1 MVSSVVTLWGVV
13 VVAGLVHLAT
23 SWLAVSFTR
32 LRGHRSAWWVTATG
46 FAVLGAARIAT
57 APSLAGPAAPVRP
70 AELPL
75 AALHLAVAALLLFG
89 VSIAGRAGRQAVSRL
104 DEIRVL
110 NEELTRGEKRYRFL
124 VDRLPEAF
132 LVLEDDRI
140 VFASRACRSVFGLSP
155 DEAIGRD
162 LEDFIHPRWRE
173 QYRRRHDVKLTTGS
187 LGIQRLELEVIRADG
202 PIRWAELRIQL
213 TTWGE
218 RPAEIVLA
226 TDLTDR
232 RRAEQWLQQL
242 NQVLS
247 RLGNDTRENIERLT
261 AACGE
266 LLGATC
272 ALYNR
277 LEGGTLRTEG
287 AWQAPEDM
295 PPVTAPEGRLCF
307 EVIRRGDA
315 DTPMVVRNL
324 PESTYGRT
332 DPIVA
337 RYGLR
342 TYAGHPVSFAGRTVG
357 SLCVVYQEDRE
368 FDESDARILQ
378 VVARAVGTE
387 EDRRAA
393 EELQRAIYEISE
405 AAHLAGN
412 LQELFVSIHAVVGRL
427 MEARNLYIALY
438 DPVTDLVSFPYWSD
452 EQDEPPKPRRPGR
465 GLTEYVLRSS
475 RAMLVS
481 PQRFEALR
489 AAGEVE
495 SIGAP
500 SIDWLGVPLVVGD
513 ATIGVLVVQT
523 YTEGA
528 RYGQRDQDILAFVS
542 RQIAVAIERK
552 RLEDRLRLS
561 QRIEALGQLAG
572 GVAHDFN
579 NLLMAILGSTELLQK
594 RHNDGGELAAELD
607 TIHRSVRRASEL
619 TRGLLAFAR
628 RQVLEAVPLD
638 LDQVIPQFLPILRR
652 VIPENISI
660 DFRPSDRLGT
670 VRADRHQIDQIL
682 MNLCVNSRDAMS
694 EGGRITIETRNV
706 TLGDDYVTTHPWSRP
721 GDYVLLSVQDDG
733 AGMDGHT
740 LRHIFEPFF
749 TTREPGKGSGL
760 GLATVYGIVKQ
771 HDGLID
777 VDSALG
783 GGTTVNVYLPRV
795 EGVPSEIE
803 PVESRPVSGGS
814 ETILVVEDEA
824 EVRRIVVEV
833 LSGLGYRVLE
843 AADGVE
849 ALELLRA
856 GAIRVD
862 LVITDVIM
870 PRMGGRE
877 LFEVAGTLP
886 WRPRFLF
893 SSGYGETLVDGGV
906 AGRDRAAFIAKP
918 YGIDEL
924 ARKVRELLERDAED
938 PT

>member
-1 MVSSVVTLWGVV
+1 MVSSVVTLWGLVV
-13 VVAGLVHLAT
+13 VTGLVHLAT
-23 SWLAVSFTR
+23 AGLALSFTR
-32 LRGHRSAWWVTATG
+32 LRGHRSAWWVTAVG
-46 FAVLGAARIAT
+46 FAVLGLARIAT
-57 APSLAGPAAPVRP
+57 APSLSGSAVPVRT
-70 AELPL
+70 ADVLL
-75 AALHLAVAALLLFG
+75 AGLHLAIGTLLLIG
-89 VSIAGRAGRQAVSRL
+89 VLIAGRSGREAVSRL

-110 NEELTRGEKRYRFL
+110 NDELTRGEKRYKFL

-132 LVLEDDRI
+132 LVLESDRI
-140 VFASRACRSVFGLSP
+140 VFASRACRSVLGLAP

-162 LEDFIHPRWRE
+162 LEDSIHPRWRE
-173 QYRRRHDVKLTTGS
+173 QYRRRHDVNPSTGS
-187 LGIQRLELEVIRADG
+187 LGIQRLELEIVRADG
-202 PIRWAELRIQL
+202 PLRWAELRFQL

-226 TDLTDR
+226 SDLTDR
-232 RRAEQWLQQL
+232 RRAEQRLQQL
-242 NQVLS
+242 NQVLT

-266 LLGATC
+266 LLGASC

-277 LEGGTLRTEG
+277 LEGGKLRTEG
-287 AWQAPEDM
+287 AWQAPADM
-295 PPVTAPEGRLCF
+295 PLVAAPEGHLCF
-307 EVIRRGDA
+307 DVIRRGEA
-315 DTPMVVRNL
+315 DTPLVVRNL

-357 SLCVVYQEDRE
+357 SLCVVYEENRD

-405 AAHLAGN
+405 AAHLADN

-427 MEARNLYIALY
+427 MEARNLYIALH
-438 DPVTDLVSFPYWSD
+438 DLVTDLVSFPYWSD
-452 EQDEPPKPRRPGR
+452 EQDGPPKPRKPGR
-465 GLTEYVLRSS
+465 GLTEYVLRTS
-475 RAMLVS
+475 RPTLVS
-481 PQRFEALR
+481 PQRFEELATE
-489 AAGEVE
+489 GEVE

-500 SIDWLGVPLVVGD
+500 SIDWLGVPLVVGE

-523 YTEGA
+523 YTEGT
-528 RYGQRDQDILAFVS
+528 RYGQRDQDILTFVS

-594 RHNDGGELAAELD
+594 RHSQDGEAGAELD

-660 DFRPSDRLGT
+660 DFRPNGRLGT
-670 VRADRHQIDQIL
+670 VRADRNQIDQIL

-694 EGGRITIETRNV
+694 GGGRIAIQTRNV

-721 GDYVLLSVQDDG
+721 GDYVLLSVRDNG
-733 AGMDGHT
+733 AGMDAHT

-777 VDSALG
+777 VDSQVG

-795 EGVPSEIE
+795 EGVPSELE
-803 PVESRPVSGGS
+803 PTDSRPVSGGS

-824 EVRRIVVEV
+824 EVRRIVLEV
-833 LSGLGYRVLE
+833 LAGLGYRVLE
-843 AADGVE
+843 ASDGVE
-849 ALELLRA
+849 ALEQLRSGTA
-856 GAIRVD
+856 RVD

-877 LFEVAGTLP
+877 LFEAAAALT

-893 SSGYGETLVDGGV
+893 SSGYGETLVNSGV
-906 AGRDRAAFIAKP
+906 AGSERAAFIAKP
-918 YGIDEL
+918 YGIDDL
-924 ARKVRELLERDAED
+924 ARKVRELLERDD
-938 PT
+938 Q

>member
-1 MVSSVVTLWGVV
+1 MVSSVVTLWGLVV
-13 VVAGLVHLAT
+13 VTGLVHLAT
-23 SWLAVSFTR
+23 AGLSLSFTR
-32 LRGHRSAWWVTATG
+32 LRGHRTAWWVTAAG
-46 FAVLGAARIAT
+46 FAVLGLARIAT
-57 APSLAGPAAPVRP
+57 APSLSGSAVSVRP
-70 AELPL
+70 ADVLW
-75 AALHLAVAALLLFG
+75 AGLHLAIGTLLLIG
-89 VSIAGRAGRQAVSRL
+89 VSIAGRAGREAVSRL

-110 NEELTRGEKRYRFL
+110 NDELTRSEKRYKFL

-132 LVLEDDRI
+132 LVLENERI
-140 VFASRACRSVFGLSP
+140 VFASRACRSVFGLAP

-162 LEDFIHPRWRE
+162 LDDCIHPRWRE
-173 QYRRRHDVKLTTGS
+173 QYRRRHDVNPSTGS
-187 LGIQRLELEVIRADG
+187 LGIQRLELEIIRADG
-202 PIRWAELRIQL
+202 PIRWAELRFQL

-226 TDLTDR
+226 SDLTDR
-232 RRAEQWLQQL
+232 RRAEQRLQQL
-242 NQVLS
+242 NQVLT
-247 RLGNDTRENIERLT
+247 RLGNDYKENIERLT

-277 LEGGTLRTEG
+277 LEGGELCTEG

-295 PPVTAPEGRLCF
+295 PRVTAPEGHLCF
-307 EVIRRGDA
+307 DVIRRGDA
-315 DTPMVVRNL
+315 DKPLVVRNL
-324 PESTYGRT
+324 PESSYAGT
-332 DPIVA
+332 DPNVA
-337 RYGLR
+337 RYGMG

-357 SLCVVYQEDRE
+357 SLCVVYQENRD

-405 AAHLAGN
+405 AAHLADN

-438 DPVTDLVSFPYWSD
+438 DPVTDLISFPYWSD
-452 EQDEPPKPRRPGR
+452 DQDDPPKPRRPGR
-465 GLTEYVLRSS
+465 GLTEYVLRNS

-481 PQRFEALR
+481 PQRFEALQTK
-489 AAGEVE
+489 GEVE

-528 RYGQRDQDILAFVS
+528 RYGQRDQDILTFVS
-542 RQIAVAIERK
+542 RQIAVTIERK

-594 RHNDGGELAAELD
+594 RHNQDGEIGAELD

-628 RQVLEAVPLD
+628 RQVLETVPLD

-660 DFRPSDRLGT
+660 DFQPSGRLGT
-670 VRADRHQIDQIL
+670 VRADRNQIDQIL

-694 EGGRITIETRNV
+694 GCGRITIETRNV
-706 TLGDDYVTTHPWSRP
+706 TLGGEYVTTHPWSRP

-733 AGMDGHT
+733 AGMDAHT
-740 LRHIFEPFF
+740 LRHVFEPFF

-777 VDSALG
+777 VDSEVG

-795 EGVPSEIE
+795 EGLPSEIE
-803 PVESRPVSGGS
+803 PAESRPVSGGS
-814 ETILVVEDEA
+814 ETILVVEDES

-833 LSGLGYRVLE
+833 LTGLGYRVLE
-843 AADGVE
+843 ASDGLE
-849 ALELLRA
+849 ALELLRG

-877 LFEVAGTLP
+877 LFEVAAALQ

-893 SSGYGETLVDGGV
+893 SSGYGETLVSGGV
-906 AGRDRAAFIAKP
+906 GGSDRAAFIAKP
-918 YGIDEL
+918 YGIDDL
-924 ARKVRELLERDAED
+924 ARKVRELLERDPGTDA
-938 PT
+938 

>member
-1 MVSSVVTLWGVV
+1 ML
-13 VVAGLVHLAT
+13 
-23 SWLAVSFTR
+23 
-32 LRGHRSAWWVTATG
+32 
-46 FAVLGAARIAT
+46 
-57 APSLAGPAAPVRP
+57 
-70 AELPL
+70 L
-75 AALHLAVAALLLFG
+75 AALHLGIAVLLLVG
-89 VSIAGRAGRQAVSRL
+89 VSIAGRSGREALARL
-104 DEIRVL
+104 DEIRSL
-110 NEELTRGEKRYRFL
+110 NDELTRGEKRYKFL

-140 VFASRACRSVFGLSP
+140 VFASRACRAVFGLAP
-155 DEAIGRD
+155 NEAIGRG
-162 LEDFIHPRWRE
+162 LEAFVHPRWRE
-173 QYRRRHDVKLTTGS
+173 QYRRRHDVNPSTGS
-187 LGIQRLELEVIRADG
+187 LGIQRLELEIVRADG
-202 PIRWAELRIQL
+202 PVRWAELRFQL

-218 RPAEIVLA
+218 HPAEIVLA
-226 TDLTDR
+226 SDFTDR
-232 RRAEQWLQQL
+232 RRAEQRLEQL
-242 NQVLS
+242 NQVLI
-247 RLGNDTRENIERLT
+247 RLGNDYKENIERLT

-277 LEGGTLRTEG
+277 LEGGKLCTEG

-295 PPVTAPEGRLCF
+295 PRVAAPEGHLCY
-307 EVIRRGDA
+307 EVIRRGEA
-315 DTPMVVRNL
+315 EKPMVLRNL
-324 PESTYGRT
+324 PETTFGRT
-332 DPIVA
+332 DPNVA
-337 RYGLR
+337 RYGLQ
-342 TYAGHPVSFAGRTVG
+342 TYAGHPVTFAGRTVG
-357 SLCVVYQEDRE
+357 SLSVGYRE
-368 FDESDARILQ
+368 NRDFDESDARILQ
-378 VVARAVGTE
+378 VVARAVATE

-405 AAHLAGN
+405 AAHLADN
-412 LQELFVSIHAVVGRL
+412 LQELFVSIHAVVSRL

-438 DPVTDLVSFPYWSD
+438 DPVTDLISFPYWSD
-452 EQDEPPKPRRPGR
+452 ELDEQPKPRKPAR

-489 AAGEVE
+489 TEGEVE
-495 SIGAP
+495 PIGAP
-500 SIDWLGVPLVVGD
+500 SIDWLGVPLVVGES
-513 ATIGVLVVQT
+513 TIGVLVVQT

-528 RYGQRDQDILAFVS
+528 RYGQRDQDILTFVS

-594 RHNDGGELAAELD
+594 RHNENGELGAELD

-628 RQVLEAVPLD
+628 RQVLEAVALD
-638 LDQVIPQFLPILRR
+638 LDQVVPQFLPILRR

-660 DFRPSDRLGT
+660 DFRPSGRLGI
-670 VRADRHQIDQIL
+670 VRADRNQIDQIL
-682 MNLCVNSRDAMS
+682 MNLCVNCRDAIPG
-694 EGGRITIETRNV
+694 GGRITIETRNI
-706 TLGDDYVTTHPWSRP
+706 TLGGDYVTTHPWSRP
-721 GDYVLLSVQDDG
+721 GDYVQLSVRDTG
-733 AGMDGHT
+733 VGMDAHT

-777 VDSALG
+777 VDSEVG

-795 EGVPSEIE
+795 EGVPSEVE
-803 PVESRPVSGGS
+803 PTESRPVSGGS

-833 LSGLGYRVLE
+833 LEGLGYRVLE
-843 AADGVE
+843 APDGVE
-849 ALELLRA
+849 ALDLLR
-856 GAIRVD
+856 GDGGRVD

-877 LFEVAGTLP
+877 LFEAAATLP

-893 SSGYGETLVDGGV
+893 SSGYGETLVSGGV
-906 AGRDRAAFIAKP
+906 AGGDRAAFIAKP
-918 YGIDEL
+918 YGIDDL
-924 ARKVRELLERDAED
+924 ARKVRELLERDAEA
-938 PT
+938 PV